1 MILTR
6 LIFTK
11 NSFLPCELRK
21 VVMAEDPVEVSVV
34 WNDEA
39 HTMRVSQRLDS
50 LPDAVAFLLVHSSE
64 FEAFVGG

>member
-11 NSFLPCELRK
+11 NSFRPCELRK
-21 VVMAEDPVEVSVV
+21 VVMAEDPVEVSVI

-39 HTMRVSQRLDS
+39 HAMRISQRSDS
-50 LPDAVAFLLVHSSE
+50 LPDAVAFFLVHSSE
-64 FEAFVGG
+64 FEAFGGD